1 MILRFCSIRKKHK
14 TAFLFSLVV
23 VIIYWKILTRKVLF
37 EPISDKINTEEFEIK
52 NEEEFKEEYEREPNK
67 EEIYNEEESKTVD
80 NLESNPGSESDM
92 YNIYKPDEYDSSG
105 CPIVPIAFSG
115 MMGRLGNVMCVYS
128 NFIALQWK
136 LGFKYFLPKYMNHH
150 TDKDITKPYFQDIF
164 KNVSFP
170 TATWTNVTTLARNAE
185 KNDLVLFNNSRTNY
199 QEISCNK
206 HFHRVDHLQPMIS
219 DQLSC
224 ANHNKC
230 AGKSCLDCKGSC
242 PCTNIW
248 VTQAQGANYL
258 DLGFVGDV
266 LENII
271 HNHLQFKDHIEDAAA
286 KVIENVARKI
296 SADDETH
303 FVGVHVRRSDFK
315 EYSKFWIKEL
325 LNETFF
331 ESAMDHFRR
340 KHSKVVF
347 LVVTD
352 DIPWCKA
359 HLTSPDTH
367 LVGTPWGLP
376 EVDMAIMGRC
386 NSSIIDYGTFGM
398 WGAILAGGET
408 VTSKDTFMD
417 VRWAADYFG
426 WTYV

>member
-1 MILRFCSIRKKHK
+1 MLNE
-14 TAFLFSLVV
+14 VV
-23 VIIYWKILTRKVLF
+23 VMIYWKILSKKVLY
-37 EPISDKINTEEFEIK
+37 ESISDKITTEDFEIEKVEEIKEEHEDEDVPTEEEIF
-52 NEEEFKEEYEREPNK
+52 NEEKSSKED
-67 EEIYNEEESKTVD
+67 I
-80 NLESNPGSESDM
+80 LGSNPGSESDI
-92 YNIYKPDEYDSSG
+92 YNIYKPEEYDSYG

-115 MMGRLGNVMCVYS
+115 MTGRLGNVMCVYS

-150 TDKDITKPYFQDIF
+150 TNKDITKPYFQDIF

-170 TATWTNVTTLARNAE
+170 TATWTNVTLARNAE
-185 KNDLVLFNNSRTNY
+185 KNDLVLFNNSMTNY
-199 QEISCNK
+199 KEISCNK
-206 HFHRVDHLQPMIS
+206 HFHRVDHLQPIIT
-219 DQLSC
+219 DQLTC
-224 ANHNKC
+224 AKRNKC
-230 AGKSCLDCKGSC
+230 TGKSCLDCQGSC
-242 PCTNIW
+242 LCTNIW
-248 VTQAQGANYL
+248 VTQAGGANYL

-266 LENII
+266 LENIVE
-271 HNHLQFKDHIEDAAA
+271 NHLQFKDHIVDAAVD
-286 KVIENVARKI
+286 VIENVARKI

-303 FVGVHVRRSDFK
+303 FVGVHVRRSDFH
-315 EYSKFWIKEL
+315 EYSKFWMKEL

-331 ESAMDHFRR
+331 ESAMDHYRR
-340 KHSKVVF
+340 KHSQVVF

-352 DIPWCKA
+352 DISWCKA

-367 LVGTPWGLP
+367 HVGTPSP

-408 VTSKDTFMD
+408 VTSIHTFRD